1 MSRQIYGTNWQAY
14 LLLLPLVGLSLV
26 FAYYP
31 AVYTFRLSLYETR
44 AFGLN
49 RAFIG
54 LENFTQLLTSGSFQY
69 SLFISIVF
77 AIVVVTTTLVVSLY
91 IGFLVYRVLRGSS
104 LYLVAAIWPYALPLA
119 VSALLLSF
127 LFHPT
132 VGIVTSILNSL
143 GISFRWRS
151 DPVSAFIIVAL
162 ATTWKLIG
170 YNIIFVVG
178 SLATVPDSLEETARL
193 DDVGTLRLIRR
204 VYVPL
209 ISPTIAFLI
218 VLNTVEA
225 LFRPFAVIDLMTSGG
240 PGQSTNLLIYKIYQD
255 AFAYQNLGIAAAES
269 IILFVISGALMY
281 VQIRV
286 SDDYAHFG

>member
-1 MSRQIYGTNWQAY
+1 MSREIYGTNWQAY
-14 LLLLPLVGLSLV
+14 LLLAPLVGLSLV

-31 AVYTFRLSLYETR
+31 AVDTFRLSLYETR
-44 AFGLN
+44 AFGLE

-54 LENFTQLLTSGSFQY
+54 LDNFTQLLASGSFQY
-69 SLFISIVF
+69 SLFISLVF
-77 AIVVVTTTLVVSLY
+77 AVVVVTTTLVVSLY

-104 LYLVAAIWPYALPLA
+104 LYLIAAIWPYALPLA

-132 VGIVTSILNSL
+132 VGVVTSVLNSA
-143 GISFRWRS
+143 GVSFQWRN
-151 DPVSAFIIVAL
+151 DPVSAFAIVAL
-162 ATTWKLIG
+162 ATTWKLVG
-170 YNIIFVVG
+170 YNVIFVVG
-178 SLATVPDSLEETARL
+178 ALATVPDSLEETARL
-193 DDVGTLRLIRR
+193 DDIGTFRQIRR
-204 VYVPL
+204 VYLPL

-225 LFRPFAVIDLMTSGG
+225 LFRPFAVVDLMTSGG
-240 PGQSTNLLIYKIYQD
+240 PGQATNLLIYKIYQD
-255 AFAYQNLGIAAAES
+255 AFAYRNLGVAAAES

-281 VQIRV
+281 AQIRV